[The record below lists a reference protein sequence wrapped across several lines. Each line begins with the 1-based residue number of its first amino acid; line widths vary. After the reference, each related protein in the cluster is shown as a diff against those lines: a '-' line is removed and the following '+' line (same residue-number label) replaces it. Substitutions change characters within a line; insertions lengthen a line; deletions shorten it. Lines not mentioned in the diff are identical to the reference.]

1 MARRLRLTVY
11 TRNAQIRHSPE
22 SRPMTALPQAGLFR
36 FRASATMTIP
46 LIRIADWHGS
56 ASARA
61 YLEGRFD
68 DFTRHVL
75 NAERM
80 WRSLNP
86 RSTRDR

>member
-1 MARRLRLTVY
+1 
-11 TRNAQIRHSPE
+11 
-22 SRPMTALPQAGLFR
+22 MTALPQAGLFR

-75 NAERM
+75 IAERM

>member
-1 MARRLRLTVY
+1 
-11 TRNAQIRHSPE
+11 
-22 SRPMTALPQAGLFR
+22 
-36 FRASATMTIP
+36 MTIP
-46 LIRIADWHGS
+46 LIRIADWHGA

-75 NAERM
+75 IAERM